1 MKLQHRGFNGKLFDG
16 LFFVVWLICMYRNG
30 LLHQR
35 ETSTHK
41 AAKSVGPHV
50 YFQVGSLECVPNG
63 YMDYS
68 CISLQSPTLAVVV
81 AFFVD
86 KLIHKRICNDVTRR
100 PCPGEK
106 EEYYYYY
113 YCTSIIII
121 LVLCYRSK
129 LNSDL
134 IFLCWVD
141 FEFP

>member
-41 AAKSVGPHV
+41 AAKSVGPHI

-81 AFFVD
+81 VFFVD

-100 PCPGEK
+100 PCPEEK

-129 LNSDL
+129 VNSDL

>member
-1 MKLQHRGFNGKLFDG
+1 MKLQHHGFNGKLFDG

-68 CISLQSPTLAVVV
+68 CISLQSPTLAVDVV
-81 AFFVD
+81 FSVD
-86 KLIHKRICNDVTRR
+86 KRKHKRICNDMTRR
-100 PCPGEK
+100 PCPGGK
-106 EEYYYYY
+106 EEYYKLLLLLYQHYYY
-113 YCTSIIII
+113 ISIMLQVKIKFRFNTFM
-121 LVLCYRSK
+121 LG
-129 LNSDL
+129 
-134 IFLCWVD
+134 
-141 FEFP
+141 

>member
-1 MKLQHRGFNGKLFDG
+1 
-16 LFFVVWLICMYRNG
+16 MYRNG

-50 YFQVGSLECVPNG
+50 YFQVGCLECVPNG

-68 CISLQSPTLAVVV
+68 FISLQSPTLAVDVV
-81 AFFVD
+81 FFVD
-86 KLIHKRICNDVTRR
+86 KRKHKRICNDMTRR
-100 PCPGEK
+100 PCPGGK

-141 FEFP
+141 FEFR